1 MSDNSIGTFY
11 GVGVGPGDP
20 SMLTLKAVEILKSVD
35 IIFQAVGERSKESVS
50 AKIISSI
57 DGCCKERKD
66 LVFSMARKTVDR
78 KDAWISNA
86 KEVAAELKLGKSVA
100 FVTIGDPLIY
110 STFIYLM
117 REVEKLI
124 PDINIETIP
133 GITSFQYSASRKNM
147 PLVEDK
153 EIFSIVPSW
162 DEDNVDMTLVDHSDT
177 VVFLKSYRTKNELL
191 SQLKKRGMKSG
202 IYAERVGLEDEKII
216 GCFDSAQKLSN
227 EYLSHIIVRRN
238 G

>member
-1 MSDNSIGTFY
+1 MKSNRLGTFY

-20 SMLTLKAVEILKSVD
+20 SMLTLKAVDVLKKVD

-50 AKIISSI
+50 ARIIDSI
-57 DGCCKERKD
+57 DGCCNNRKD
-66 LVFSMARKTVDR
+66 LVFSMAKKTNDR
-78 KDAWISNA
+78 KEMWVKNA
-86 KEVAAELKLGKSVA
+86 KEVAFELKSGKSVA

-117 REVEKLI
+117 REVKKII
-124 PDINIETIP
+124 PDINVETIP
-133 GITSFQYSASRKNM
+133 GITSFQYSASRVNM

-162 DEDNVDMTLVDHSDT
+162 DEENVDMTLVEHSDT

-191 SQLKKRGMKSG
+191 SQLQKRGMKSG

-216 GCFDSAQKLSN
+216 SCFDSAQKLSN

>member
-1 MSDNSIGTFY
+1 MSDNKSGIFY
-11 GVGVGPGDP
+11 GIGVGPGDP
-20 SMLTLKAVEILKSVD
+20 SMLTLKAVDVLKSVD
-35 IIFQAVGERSKESVS
+35 VIFQAVGERSKESVS
-50 AKIISSI
+50 AKIIDSI
-57 DGCCKERKD
+57 DGCCNSRKE
-66 LVFSMARKTVDR
+66 LVFSMAKKTDDR
-78 KDAWISNA
+78 KEMWVNNA
-86 KEVAAELKLGKSVA
+86 KEVVLELEKGKSVA

-117 REVEKLI
+117 REVKKILPETV
-124 PDINIETIP
+124 IETVP
-133 GITSFQYSASRKNM
+133 GITSFQYSASRVNM

-162 DEDNVDMTLVDHSDT
+162 DEDNVDMTLVEHSDT

-191 SQLKKRGMKSG
+191 SQLQKRGMKSG
-202 IYAERVGLEDEKII
+202 IYAERVGLEDEKITS
-216 GCFDSAQKLSN
+216 CFDSAQKLSN